1 MFFQKWMKNHI
12 LFIQKN
18 GENLLTKQKIIYMII
33 YILIFAL
40 CAVIATIAF
49 YSIAQKPTQN
59 ATSSINNNLLLKA
72 YENAV
77 ALYDGENIKEVYY
90 DIVLDALPLK
100 DKTLLKSGIPIE
112 SNEQLNSLL
121 EDYDG

>member
-1 MFFQKWMKNHI
+1 MKNRK
-12 LFIQKN
+12 L
-18 GENLLTKQKIIYMII
+18 II